1 MFMNIKEIWK
11 YGMTDSNK
19 LSLRRTHSRIEGGHQ
34 LATSPAQELA
44 TLWMGPYPWAGM
56 SGVCE
61 PCSFS
66 PASSTGFQRHFFQK
80 T

>member
-1 MFMNIKEIWK
+1 
-11 YGMTDSNK
+11 MTDSDK
-19 LSLRRTHSRIEGGHQ
+19 ISLRRTHSRMEGGHQ
-34 LATSPAQELA
+34 LATSPAQEELA
-44 TLWMGPYPWAGM
+44 TLWMGPYPGAGM

-66 PASSTGFQRHFFQK
+66 PATSTGCQKHFFQK